1 MNRENVLEVLQEL
14 DDETLC
20 TIWNE
25 YCEENNMFD
34 DHLYGNG
41 EFNETFQNSD
51 PEHIAQVICYGEFSI
66 NDEYFTFDGNG
77 NLKSSDNVNDL
88 ICIEDLLDFI
98 LRNDETFN
106 IDELEELLEEDDNG

>member
-34 DHLYGNG
+34 DHIYGNG

-66 NDEYFTFDGNG
+66 NDEYFSMPIYLFYQPLIQLLFFLSALHVGTIVKTFYLSTIDVFKY
-77 NLKSSDNVNDL
+77 LQK
-88 ICIEDLLDFI
+88 FI
-98 LRNDETFN
+98 
-106 IDELEELLEEDDNG
+106 